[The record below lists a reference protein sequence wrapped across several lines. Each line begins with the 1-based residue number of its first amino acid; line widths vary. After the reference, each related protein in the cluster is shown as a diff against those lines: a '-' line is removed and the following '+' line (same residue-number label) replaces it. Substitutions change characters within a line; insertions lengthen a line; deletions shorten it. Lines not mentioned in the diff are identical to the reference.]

1 MTVRELINKLLD
13 CDMNAVITVGTSNKD
28 SQGRL
33 HTYEF
38 TGVDKEDMYLQMF
51 DEDKYGQ
58 KMYLP
63 LKFHNWEFDHEVN
76 GEE

>member
-13 CDMNAVITVGTSNKD
+13 CDMNAVITVRTSNKD

-33 HTYEF
+33 HNYEF
-38 TGVDKEDMYLQMF
+38 TGVDKDDMYSQVF
-51 DEDKYGQ
+51 DNE

-63 LKFHNWEFDHEVN
+63 LKFHNWEFDREVN
-76 GEE
+76 ADD